1 MWNKIL
7 DYFGLR
13 ERKPRHFVAWF
24 LVLIFGL
31 FTYLYFE
38 AMDYKIEHGTLLP
51 FFEWDVW
58 FIILTIGLVLFD
70 AFFMFFGIKFFG
82 VKQKWPFMAIGAA
95 ALIFA
100 SIALFVF
107 PGMAGPDGDYVLETP
122 KRIEYFIATILAF
135 ASLYIFV
142 TVIPQVIK
150 DRNYYNLFFVIAIGV
165 GLVCIVYSYIFEG
178 DIYVQLFTDPH
189 PYQVPQSYTG
199 NRNTYAFILVIAM
212 ISDAY
217 LLIKKNRVLLWVFFF
232 FFFFNTMFTLSK
244 TSIIMAFAFFS
255 VFVVWRTVL
264 IVNKH
269 PMRALTFFSL
279 MIAAAGAVLIIAF
292 TPFEEGSFMNHPHTF
307 FKYLLEDLPSLN
319 GRSFDSRINCF
330 NQANEALSAG
340 GVTSF
345 FGFGYINWQPALYS
359 HFGGYVAM
367 DVAFS
372 VDLLQ
377 FGIPGFV
384 FSAAIWA
391 FAYFNNALLYKHKSI
406 FSGVTLLTLTVLLAR
421 CFTEAGDFTFPNLT
435 GTIYYLMV
443 LCPMLTELGSIK
455 DKQTSLEQA

>member
-38 AMDYKIEHGTLLP
+38 AMDYKIEVGTFLP
-51 FFEWDVW
+51 LFDWDVW
-58 FIILTIGLVLFD
+58 FIIFTVGLLLFD

-82 VKQKWPFMAIGAA
+82 VNQKWPFMIIGAVV
-95 ALIFA
+95 LIFA
-100 SIALFVF
+100 SITLFVF
-107 PGMAGPDGDYVLETP
+107 PGMSGPKWDYVLETS
-122 KRIEYFIATILAF
+122 KRIEYFFATIMVF
-135 ASLYIFV
+135 VSLYIFV
-142 TVIPQVIK
+142 TVIPQMIK
-150 DRNYYNLFFVIAIGV
+150 V
-165 GLVCIVYSYIFEG
+165 GLVGIIYSYIFEG
-178 DIYVQLFTDPH
+178 DIYMQLFTDPH

-199 NRNTYAFILVIAM
+199 NRNTYAFILVVAM

-217 LLIKKNRVLLWVFFF
+217 LLIKKNRVLLWVLFF
-232 FFFFNTMFTLSK
+232 FFFFNTMPTLSK

-255 VFVVWRTVL
+255 VFVVWRTLL

-269 PMRALTFFSL
+269 PIRALTFFAL
-279 MIAAAGAVLIIAF
+279 MIAAAGAVVIIAF
-292 TPFEEGSFMNHPHTF
+292 TPFEEGTFMSHPHTF
-307 FKYLLEDLPSLN
+307 FKYLLDDLPSMN
-319 GRSFDSRINCF
+319 GHSFSTRINCF

-340 GVTSF
+340 GITSF
-345 FGFGYINWQPALYS
+345 FGFGYINWQTALYT
-359 HFGGYVAM
+359 HFGGYVPM

-384 FSAAIWA
+384 FSAAMWA